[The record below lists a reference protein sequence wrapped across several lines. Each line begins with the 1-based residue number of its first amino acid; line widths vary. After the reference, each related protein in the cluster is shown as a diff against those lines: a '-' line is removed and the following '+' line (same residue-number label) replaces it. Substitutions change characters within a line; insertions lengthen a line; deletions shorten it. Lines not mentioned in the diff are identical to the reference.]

1 MGIYKEYSSFFKEG
15 ICRDFDFKESLSK
28 LLYYD
33 TSKMNGGEMT
43 SLDEYVSRCSPEQ
56 KEIYYL
62 SAPTRS
68 LAMQSPYLESFVKAG
83 VEVILLYSDIDDFVM
98 TNLGKY
104 EKKNITSVERGN
116 IDLSVFSSNDDTN
129 ETKDALSTLLTENE
143 ASEFCTW
150 FKNTLP
156 DKVESCKV
164 TDRLN
169 LYPAIVTDTESASM
183 RKMMRYVNVND
194 GSGIDKL
201 PLPKQNVEINPNH
214 PIIAGLNVIRTNK
227 PSLAKICADQVYDNC
242 LLAAGLL
249 DDSQSM
255 LRRINDIILS
265 VVTQSV
271 SNDEKA
277 VNLEGD
283 LDISSLPIE
292 AEVVDSSTSTLNKD
306 TITTEGSI
314 NKDNNTDYSD
324 KSNV

>member
-1 MGIYKEYSSFFKEG
+1 MGG
-15 ICRDFDFKESLSK
+15 VCRDFDFKESLSK

-33 TSKMNGGEMT
+33 TSKMEGGEMS
-43 SLDEYVSRCSPEQ
+43 SLDEYVSRCRLEQ

-68 LAMQSPYLESFVKAG
+68 LAMNSPYLESFQKAG
-83 VEVILLYSDIDDFVM
+83 VEVIFLYSDIDDFVM

-104 EKKNITSVERGN
+104 EQKNITSVEKGN

-129 ETKDALSTLLTENE
+129 KTKDDTPTLLTENE
-143 ASEFCTW
+143 ASDFCIW

-164 TDRLN
+164 TDRLSS
-169 LYPAIVTDTESASM
+169 YPAIVTDTESAAM

-194 GSGIDKL
+194 GTGIDKL

-214 PIIAGLNVIRTNK
+214 PIIAGLNVVRSNK
-227 PSLAKICADQVYDNC
+227 PFLAKTCADQVYDNC

-255 LRRINDIILS
+255 LRRINDILLS
-265 VVTQSV
+265 VVTQNV
-271 SNDEKA
+271 SNDQKSLS
-277 VNLEGD
+277 LEED
-283 LDISSLPIE
+283 EETVSLPIE
-292 AEVVDSSTSTLNKD
+292 AEIVESSTSTQIED
-306 TITTEGSI
+306 
-314 NKDNNTDYSD
+314 
-324 KSNV
+324 